1 MEATPRLA
9 LAIIMR
15 PHTFFRLIYSSL
27 GNSVSAQAATMSR
40 LDFTNGIH
48 YMESEY
54 YEWDDAKAEAN
65 LRKHRVRFEHAI
77 EACEDSDALIELD
90 DSEDYDEDRFIL
102 IGRATDGVLAVV
114 YTERNSR
121 IRIISA
127 REANDYERRNYRRA
141 AQEE

>member
-1 MEATPRLA
+1 M
-9 LAIIMR
+9 
-15 PHTFFRLIYSSL
+15 F
-27 GNSVSAQAATMSR
+27 R

-65 LRKHRVRFEHAI
+65 LRKHRVRFEHAV
-77 EACEDSDALIELD
+77 EACEDPDALIELD
-90 DSEDYDEDRFIL
+90 DSEDYGEDRFIL
-102 IGRATDGVLAVV
+102 IGRTTDGVLTVV